1 MASQFEHAKEEIYG
15 RIVIIVLIPMLL
27 LTCLLLGVYQVF
39 YGMSLEQAKENFT
52 LQTQQYTNSFE
63 RRFENIAALAQN
75 VGYSEGV
82 QKYFAQMTSQ
92 ERVSSYKTVRQF
104 FSTVSKTVPGVQAI
118 YVGNNDG
125 VFIESGN
132 GNLRYFQANILNRD
146 LWAGERK
153 QAGFTDMFRTENSEA
168 PRHCIYYA
176 PIGIITP
183 ISLMNEADVLTCG
196 VLIDVGQLF
205 HDASPASQAIAEVLL
220 YQGQVIA
227 SSAELSTEQTQAL
240 VAGLGQQGVSG
251 QQAGDD
257 ATIRI
262 GQDDYLIGMETLSSG
277 NGLTLGCIAPV
288 SVMMREINNL
298 SVFMW
303 VCMAGCLVLVA
314 LLMSLLRQ
322 SIVKPIKTMVQ
333 DMCMITSK
341 RTTIHASNV
350 AELNL
355 LANGINDMLQKLTQ
369 SQEQEMRNMERIHEL
384 EYNKME
390 AEMFAYRSQMNP
402 HFLFNTLNSM
412 VGMSVHYRIEPLEQ
426 LSTALSEC
434 MQYALRAPDRVVL
447 EQELQHL
454 DSYMRILQI
463 RMPDK
468 YRLLQQVEEEALG
481 CSVLSLMLQPLVENA
496 LQHGFHGYQKQVPC
510 TISVQAWIDRA
521 CGMLHV
527 RVTDNGKGIT
537 KEKLS
542 VVLARMEMQ
551 GPLEDREHIALIN
564 ISRRL
569 RIAYAGRSSLRITT
583 RVGCFTCVEIQIPVE
598 RMASLR

>member
-1 MASQFEHAKEEIYG
+1 MFSHRSYSIYG

-168 PRHCIYYA
+168 PRYCIYYA

-227 SSAELSTEQTQAL
+227 SSAELINGADPGIG
-240 VAGLGQQGVSG
+240 AGGV
-251 QQAGDD
+251 
-257 ATIRI
+257 R
-262 GQDDYLIGMETLSSG
+262 
-277 NGLTLGCIAPV
+277 P
-288 SVMMREINNL
+288 
-298 SVFMW
+298 
-303 VCMAGCLVLVA
+303 
-314 LLMSLLRQ
+314 
-322 SIVKPIKTMVQ
+322 
-333 DMCMITSK
+333 
-341 RTTIHASNV
+341 
-350 AELNL
+350 
-355 LANGINDMLQKLTQ
+355 
-369 SQEQEMRNMERIHEL
+369 
-384 EYNKME
+384 
-390 AEMFAYRSQMNP
+390 
-402 HFLFNTLNSM
+402 
-412 VGMSVHYRIEPLEQ
+412 
-426 LSTALSEC
+426 
-434 MQYALRAPDRVVL
+434 
-447 EQELQHL
+447 
-454 DSYMRILQI
+454 
-463 RMPDK
+463 
-468 YRLLQQVEEEALG
+468 
-481 CSVLSLMLQPLVENA
+481 
-496 LQHGFHGYQKQVPC
+496 
-510 TISVQAWIDRA
+510 
-521 CGMLHV
+521 
-527 RVTDNGKGIT
+527 TDGG
-537 KEKLS
+537 
-542 VVLARMEMQ
+542 
-551 GPLEDREHIALIN
+551 
-564 ISRRL
+564 
-569 RIAYAGRSSLRITT
+569 
-583 RVGCFTCVEIQIPVE
+583 
-598 RMASLR
+598 

>member
-1 MASQFEHAKEEIYG
+1 MFSHRSYSIYG

-132 GNLRYFQANILNRD
+132 GNLRYFQTNILNRD

-168 PRHCIYYA
+168 PRYCIYYA

-227 SSAELSTEQTQAL
+227 SSAELSTGQTQAL
-240 VAGLGQQGVSG
+240 ELAASG

>member
-1 MASQFEHAKEEIYG
+1 MPPARNYQRDNPGIGAGGVRPTG
-15 RIVIIVLIPMLL
+15 R
-27 LTCLLLGVYQVF
+27 
-39 YGMSLEQAKENFT
+39 
-52 LQTQQYTNSFE
+52 
-63 RRFENIAALAQN
+63 
-75 VGYSEGV
+75 
-82 QKYFAQMTSQ
+82 
-92 ERVSSYKTVRQF
+92 
-104 FSTVSKTVPGVQAI
+104 
-118 YVGNNDG
+118 
-125 VFIESGN
+125 
-132 GNLRYFQANILNRD
+132 
-146 LWAGERK
+146 
-153 QAGFTDMFRTENSEA
+153 
-168 PRHCIYYA
+168 
-176 PIGIITP
+176 
-183 ISLMNEADVLTCG
+183 
-196 VLIDVGQLF
+196 
-205 HDASPASQAIAEVLL
+205 
-220 YQGQVIA
+220 
-227 SSAELSTEQTQAL
+227 
-240 VAGLGQQGVSG
+240 
-251 QQAGDD
+251 DD

-412 VGMSVHYRIEPLEQ
+412 VGMSVHYRIEPLE
-426 LSTALSEC
+426 TAEHGAFGVHAICLACAGSRG
-434 MQYALRAPDRVVL
+434 A

-463 RMPDK
+463 RMPDR
-468 YRLLQQVEEEALG
+468 YRLLQRGEEALG

-551 GPLEDREHIALIN
+551 GPLEDRYCPDQYFPPLAHCLCGAQHYGLPP
-564 ISRRL
+564 
-569 RIAYAGRSSLRITT
+569 A
-583 RVGCFTCVEIQIPVE
+583 
-598 RMASLR
+598 

>member
-1 MASQFEHAKEEIYG
+1 MLSRRPYSIYG
-15 RIVIIVLIPMLL
+15 RIVIIVLIPILL
-27 LTCLLLGVYQVF
+27 LTCLLLGVYRVF
-39 YGMSLEQAKENFT
+39 YNMSLEQARENFV
-52 LQTQQYTNSFE
+52 LQTEQYTTSFE
-63 RRFENIAALAQN
+63 RRFENIAALTQN

-92 ERVSSYKTVRQF
+92 ERVSNYKTVRQF

-125 VFIESGN
+125 AFIESGN
-132 GNLRYFQANILNRD
+132 GNLRYFQATIMNRD
-146 LWAGERK
+146 LWSGERK

-168 PRHCIYYA
+168 PRYCVYYA

-196 VLIDVGQLF
+196 VLIDVGELF
-205 HDASPASQAIAEVLL
+205 REAPPSNQALVEVLL

-227 SSAELSTEQTQAL
+227 TSAPLSSEQTSLMEQA
-240 VAGLGQQGVSG
+240 ASAR
-251 QQAGDD
+251 QAGDD
-257 ATIRI
+257 SWTSMDHDA
-262 GQDDYLIGMETLSSG
+262 YLIGMNTLSSG
-277 NGLTLGCIAPV
+277 NGLALGCIAPI
-288 SVMMREINNL
+288 SLMMREINNL

-303 VCMAGCLVLVA
+303 VCMAGCLLLVA
-314 LLMSLLRQ
+314 LLMCLLRQ
-322 SIVKPIKTMVQ
+322 SIVKPIRIMVQ
-333 DMCMITSK
+333 DMCAITKK
-341 RTTIHASNV
+341 RTTIRPSNV

-355 LANGINDMLQKLTQ
+355 LAGGINGMLHKLTQ

-402 HFLFNTLNSM
+402 HFLFNTLNCM

-434 MQYALRAPDRVVL
+434 MQYALRAPDRVLL
-447 EQELQHL
+447 EQEMQHL

-468 YRLLQQVEEEALG
+468 YRLLQQVEAQALE

-496 LQHGFHGYQKQVPC
+496 IQHGFHGYQKQAPC
-510 TISVQAWIDRA
+510 TIAVQAWIEGERN
-521 CGMLHV
+521 MLHV

-537 KEKLS
+537 QEKLA
-542 VVLARMEMQ
+542 VVLARMESQ
-551 GPLEDREHIALIN
+551 GPIEDREHIALIN

-569 RIAYAGRSSLRITT
+569 RLAYAGRSSLRITT
-583 RVGCFTCVEIQIPVE
+583 RTGCYTSVEIQIPVACAAE
-598 RMASLR
+598 SLR

>member
-1 MASQFEHAKEEIYG
+1 MLSRRPYSIYG

-27 LTCLLLGVYQVF
+27 LTCLLLGVYRVF
-39 YGMSLEQAKENFT
+39 YNMAMEQARENFN
-52 LQTQQYTNSFE
+52 LQTEQYTTSFE
-63 RRFENIAALAQN
+63 RRFENIAALTQN

-92 ERVSSYKTVRQF
+92 ERVSNYKTVRQF

-132 GNLRYFQANILNRD
+132 GNLRYFQATIMNRD
-146 LWAGERK
+146 LWSGERK

-168 PRHCIYYA
+168 PRYCVYYA

-196 VLIDVGQLF
+196 VLIDVGELF
-205 HDASPASQAIAEVLL
+205 REASPSNQALVEVLL

-227 SSAELSTEQTQAL
+227 SSAPLSSEQTSLMEQAAS
-240 VAGLGQQGVSG
+240 AG
-251 QQAGDD
+251 QAGDD
-257 ATIRI
+257 PLTSVSDEA
-262 GQDDYLIGMETLSSG
+262 YLIGMHTLSSG
-277 NGLTLGCIAPV
+277 NGLALGCIAPI
-288 SVMMREINNL
+288 SLMMREVNNL

-303 VCMAGCLVLVA
+303 VCMAGCLLLVA
-314 LLMSLLRQ
+314 LLMCLLRQ

-333 DMCMITSK
+333 DMCAITQNQ
-341 RTTIHASNV
+341 TTIRASNV

-355 LANGINDMLQKLTQ
+355 LASGINGMLHKLTQ
-369 SQEQEMRNMERIHEL
+369 SQAQEMRNMERIHEL

-402 HFLFNTLNSM
+402 HFLFNTLNCM

-434 MQYALRAPDRVVL
+434 MQYALRAPDRVLL
-447 EQELQHL
+447 EQEMQHL

-468 YRLLQQVEEEALG
+468 YRLLQQVETQALE

-496 LQHGFHGYQKQVPC
+496 IQHGFHGYQKQASC
-510 TISVQAWIDRA
+510 TIAVQAWIEGER
-521 CGMLHV
+521 GMLHV

-537 KEKLS
+537 QEKLA
-542 VVLARMEMQ
+542 VVLARMESH
-551 GPLEDREHIALIN
+551 GPIEDREHIALIN

-583 RVGCFTCVEIQIPVE
+583 RTGCFTSVEIQIPVACAAE
-598 RMASLR
+598 SLR

>member
-1 MASQFEHAKEEIYG
+1 
-15 RIVIIVLIPMLL
+15 
-27 LTCLLLGVYQVF
+27 
-39 YGMSLEQAKENFT
+39 
-52 LQTQQYTNSFE
+52 
-63 RRFENIAALAQN
+63 
-75 VGYSEGV
+75 
-82 QKYFAQMTSQ
+82 
-92 ERVSSYKTVRQF
+92 
-104 FSTVSKTVPGVQAI
+104 
-118 YVGNNDG
+118 
-125 VFIESGN
+125 
-132 GNLRYFQANILNRD
+132 
-146 LWAGERK
+146 
-153 QAGFTDMFRTENSEA
+153 
-168 PRHCIYYA
+168 
-176 PIGIITP
+176 
-183 ISLMNEADVLTCG
+183 
-196 VLIDVGQLF
+196 
-205 HDASPASQAIAEVLL
+205 
-220 YQGQVIA
+220 
-227 SSAELSTEQTQAL
+227 
-240 VAGLGQQGVSG
+240 
-251 QQAGDD
+251 
-257 ATIRI
+257 
-262 GQDDYLIGMETLSSG
+262 
-277 NGLTLGCIAPV
+277 
-288 SVMMREINNL
+288 
-298 SVFMW
+298 
-303 VCMAGCLVLVA
+303 
-314 LLMSLLRQ
+314 
-322 SIVKPIKTMVQ
+322 
-333 DMCMITSK
+333 
-341 RTTIHASNV
+341 
-350 AELNL
+350 
-355 LANGINDMLQKLTQ
+355 
-369 SQEQEMRNMERIHEL
+369 MRNMERIHEL

-468 YRLLQQVEEEALG
+468 YRLLQQVEEEAMG